1 MKKLLSSSVFILF
14 FTFVLG
20 NSSQA
25 QSSLILDDF
34 SKKALPDWIW
44 GGVDMKY
51 SHSEDNKENGYA
63 EIYTTDIVKP
73 NSYIG
78 KIEKQKKFLFTAG
91 NFVNLMLKGVENNCL
106 VKVSIIYDVDN
117 DNAYEEDVDIMLM
130 AKPIS
135 LNFKGW
141 KEVKFKLDEESFN
154 LISKHKDDFTV
165 TEEPAM
171 SIRIE
176 FESGPD
182 FTPAKFES
190 GIALV
195 SEITNTE
202 NLTLSETSSN
212 KNPEETYFK
221 AKNYPNPFNPSTTIS
236 FILPTSDNVSVTV
249 YDRIG
254 REVNVLMDQTLGAG
268 EHTIEFSASGLPSGI
283 YFYRIKTSDRT
294 EVFKM
299 MLAK

>member
-1 MKKLLSSSVFILF
+1 MKKFISSSVFILF
-14 FTFVLG
+14 LSLVLS
-20 NSSQA
+20 NSLSA
-25 QSSLILDDF
+25 QSALILDDF
-34 SKKALPDWIW
+34 SQKALPDWIW

-51 SHSEDNKENGYA
+51 SHTEDNKENGYA
-63 EIYTTDIVKP
+63 EIYSTDIVKP

-91 NFVNLMLKGVENNCL
+91 NFVNLMLKGVDNNCL
-106 VKVSIIYDVDN
+106 VKVSLIYDVDN
-117 DNAYEEDVDIMLM
+117 DNTYEEEQDIMLM

-141 KEVKFKLDEESFN
+141 KEVKFKLDEASFK

-182 FTPAKFES
+182 YTPSKFES

-202 NLTLSETSSN
+202 NLTSSETSSN
-212 KNPEETYFK
+212 KNSEETHFK
-221 AKNYPNPFNPSTTIS
+221 AKNYPNPFNPTTTIS
-236 FILPTSDNVSVTV
+236 FVLPNSDNVSLTV

-254 REVNVLMDQTLGAG
+254 REVSVLLDQTMGAG
-268 EHTIEFSASGLPSGI
+268 EHTIEFNASDLPSGI
-283 YFYRIKTSDRT
+283 YFYRIKTSERT